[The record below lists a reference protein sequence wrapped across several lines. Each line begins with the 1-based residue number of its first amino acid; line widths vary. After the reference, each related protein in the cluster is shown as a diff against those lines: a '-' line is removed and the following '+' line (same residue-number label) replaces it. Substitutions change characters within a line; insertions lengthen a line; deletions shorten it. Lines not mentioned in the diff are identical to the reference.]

1 MHFVG
6 FFGEFCVSLSLLIA
20 KLKTTRGL
28 GNFSVNAITALRW
41 CDFHIF
47 QAKFQW
53 NFCDCHG
60 CGWGRGERRV
70 LECGFIAGRDK
81 DEPVLIWCSSVA
93 LERICPA
100 HCALVAD
107 KSPLRDKRMHCK
119 KASYSC
125 YDHWKYV
132 NLFAHC
138 ISLSVTNERQLPN
151 LQPHPHKLIRV
162 AVSVPSRPQKLGTVR
177 RVYETGAHCNAI
189 RA

>member
-1 MHFVG
+1 MRLQR
-6 FFGEFCVSLSLLIA
+6 CVDAIFIFSKRNSSETFAIA
-20 KLKTTRGL
+20 
-28 GNFSVNAITALRW
+28 TAWVR
-41 CDFHIF
+41 
-47 QAKFQW
+47 
-53 NFCDCHG
+53 
-60 CGWGRGERRV
+60 GRGERRV

-125 YDHWKYV
+125 YDHSKYF

-138 ISLSVTNERQLPN
+138 VSLSVTNERQLPN
-151 LQPHPHKLIRV
+151 PQPHPHKLIRV
-162 AVSVPSRPQKLGTVR
+162 AVSVASRPQKLGTVR